1 MSIKRLFSAFSA
13 FSFVCLLAVSATA
26 QGTTSRVTGT
36 VTDNAGAAVPGALV
50 TLANPATNSTLT
62 TTTSDSGQYTFDL
75 IQPGTY
81 TVTIEKQGFK
91 KVISA
96 NNAALINQP
105 LTVNATLEVGDVSAV
120 VNVESSAEQVQTS
133 TSGNVGST
141 IEQQTLESLPIVGL
155 RGRNPLDLLNF
166 QPGVVVGSNTGGGV
180 HVNGSRDR
188 AFNFTLDGIDINES
202 TAGGSNF
209 TPLRP
214 NPDSIQEFQIVTSNA
229 TAELGRSSGA
239 QVTLVT
245 RSGTNRYGGNVFEYY
260 QTPRFI
266 ANEFENNLNGIPRRQ
281 FVQHIYGFSFGGPV
295 PTFGFGDG
303 GRFGTLKDKAFF
315 FVNYQRLY
323 ATETRLQQTTTLTQS
338 ARDGIFRYVVGG
350 ANTGTNGRYVPGLN
364 APAGSSPSNTTNP
377 LGASVNADGSP
388 RFAAC
393 TGGTPPTNQP
403 CIASY
408 DANGRPTS
416 FDPSLVQ
423 ILRSFPLPNNFTR
436 GDGLNT
442 AGFDFNAL
450 QLEKQWDLVMRFDYN
465 ANDQNRF
472 YFRYA
477 EGEQNTEGDSV
488 NGGLPVF
495 PGFPNLVDTFRRP
508 KNYAFNYR
516 WSPTAKFTNE
526 AIVGVSRFRF
536 AFYNPEV
543 RADFPYT
550 FGVVSTPFGNS
561 LGNAREA
568 RNFQFVDNM
577 TFEFSPHV
585 IKAGINFRFGK
596 QFDDRSSAGGLIEPQ
611 IGFAPGSSDFT
622 GATSGNFNF
631 GLPTSAVAG
640 TATNPNG
647 SSGINSTD
655 LTRLQQT
662 INILIGRIGSF
673 AQGFVVDPRNPGT
686 FAPAGTRWNWF
697 AYYPEYDFYIQD
709 SWRIRPNLVFDMGLR
724 YEIKLSPSSKD
735 LPILTPNQEFTIGA
749 PQSNTLRWEE
759 GKLFPNDFNNWS
771 PSVGFAWDPFSN
783 GKTSIRANYRLSYDR
798 FPSQTFANSIYQSA
812 PGNTLTG
819 NDSGVGG
826 RNLLIRNGLPSLV
839 PTQSP
844 DQLRQP
850 AAFSTSSITLLDQDM
865 RYPEVHQWYA
875 GIQREIGWNNVAE
888 VSYIGKRGT
897 HLFGGYDSN
906 QVNILA
912 TDSRCPNQTFLQA
925 FNELKTNSTSAPCL
939 INLIMRGSNIAAGSA
954 DFRANATLNNT
965 LSDATSGG
973 GVAAAAALLSQRTCQ
988 TANVTS
994 GLCTSTSQQ
1003 LISRSLT
1010 NPFFFQRYPQF
1021 TGSVNVLD
1029 TNDYSNYHGL
1039 EFIVKRRLTAGLGY
1053 QVGYT
1058 WSISKDTRSFD
1069 PTFTL
1074 VSRANNQSASS
1085 TPFDIND
1092 RYANNYAWSDFD
1104 RRHVL
1109 QATYV
1114 WEIPIGKGRRF
1125 GSSMSRTL
1133 DYAIGGWQLSGTYNW
1148 ASGRPFTVYSGQNTL
1163 SNAVQSYASCD
1174 ACPRDL
1180 GALVERN
1187 GTNYWFS
1194 EEAQGRFKFPD
1205 QGELGNTGRNYFIG
1219 PRQFQ
1224 TDASLSK
1231 KFRFTETLSFDL
1243 RVDARN
1249 LTNNASFGLPTA
1261 TFNSTVFGRIRDSVT
1276 SFSRRL
1282 QFSGKLNF

>member
-1 MSIKRLFSAFSA
+1 MSIKRLFSTFSVLLLTVLLLGSA
-13 FSFVCLLAVSATA
+13 FG
-26 QGTTSRVTGT
+26 QGTTSRITGT
-36 VTDNAGAAVPGALV
+36 ITDNNGAIVPGATV
-50 TLANPATNSTLT
+50 TLTNPGTNATLT
-62 TTTSDSGQYTFDL
+62 TTTSDNGVYIFDL

-81 TVTIEKQGFK
+81 TVTVEKQGFK
-91 KVISA
+91 KVISS
-96 NNAALINQP
+96 NNVALINQP
-105 LTVNATLEVGDVSAV
+105 STVNLSLEVGDVSAV
-120 VNVESSAEQVQTS
+120 VNVESAAETVQTS

-141 IEQQTLESLPIVGL
+141 VEQRTLESLPIVGL
-155 RGRNPLDLLNF
+155 RGRNPLDLLNY

-245 RSGTNRYGGNVFEYY
+245 RSGTNRYGGNIFEYY

-266 ANEFENNLNGIPRRQ
+266 ANEFENNLNGVPRRQ

-303 GRFGTLKDKAFF
+303 GGFRPLKDKAFF

-323 ATETRLQQTTTLTQS
+323 ATETRLQQTTTYTQL
-338 ARDGIFRYVVGG
+338 ARSGVFRYVVGG
-350 ANTGTNGRYVPGLN
+350 ATNPANGRYVPGLN
-364 APAGSSPSNTTNP
+364 APAGSSPSATTNP
-377 LGASVNADGSP
+377 LGASVNADGSARYP
-388 RFAAC
+388 AC

-403 CIASY
+403 CTATY
-408 DANGRPTS
+408 DATGRPTS
-416 FDPSLVQ
+416 FDPFLTGIINSY
-423 ILRSFPLPNNFTR
+423 PLPNNFTR

-450 QLEKQWDLVMRFDYN
+450 QLEKQWDLVMRFDYKL
-465 ANDQNRF
+465 NDENNF

-477 EGEQNTEGDSV
+477 EGEQNTIGDSV
-488 NGGLPVF
+488 NGGLPIF

-516 WSPTAKFTNE
+516 WSPTARFTNE
-526 AIVGVSRFRF
+526 AIFGVSRFRF
-536 AFYNPEV
+536 AFYNPEP

-550 FGVVSTPFGNS
+550 FGTVSTAYGNV

-568 RNFQFVDNM
+568 RTFQFVDNL
-577 TFEFSPHV
+577 TFDFSPHV

-596 QFDDRSSAGGLIEPQ
+596 QFDDRSSAGGVIEPQ
-611 IGFAPGSSDFT
+611 IGFAPGSSNF
-622 GATSGNFNF
+622 TSGSFNF
-631 GLPTSAVAG
+631 GLPAGAVAG
-640 TATNPNG
+640 TSTNPVG
-647 SSGINSTD
+647 SPGINSTD

-673 AQGFVVDPRNPGT
+673 DQGFVVNPSNPNA
-686 FAPAGTRWNWF
+686 FAPPGTRWNWY

-709 SWRIRPNLVFDMGLR
+709 SWRLRPNLVLDLGLR

-735 LPILTPNQEFTIGA
+735 LPILAANQPFTIGA

-759 GKLFPNDFNNWS
+759 GDLFPNDFNNWG
-771 PSVGFAWDPFSN
+771 PSVGIAWDPFSN
-783 GKTSIRANYRLSYDR
+783 GKTSVRANYRLGYDR

-812 PGNTLTG
+812 PGNTFTG
-819 NDSGVGG
+819 SITGVGSQ
-826 RNLLIRNGLPSLV
+826 NLLIRNGLPNIAIAR
-839 PTQSP
+839 TP

-850 AAFSTSSITLLDQDM
+850 DPFSATSITLLDPEI
-865 RYPEVHQWYA
+865 RYPEVHQWFA
-875 GIQREIGWNNVAE
+875 GVQRDIGWGNVAE
-888 VSYIGKRGT
+888 VNYIGKKGT

-906 QVNILA
+906 QVNIFA
-912 TDSRCPNQTFLQA
+912 SDSRCPSENFLQA
-925 FNELKTNSTSAPCL
+925 FNILRSGSNSCL
-939 INLIMRGSNIAAGSA
+939 INLIMRGDGTNNNGTA

-965 LSDATSGG
+965 LNAATSGG

-988 TANVTS
+988 TANVSS

-1003 LISRSLT
+1003 LIGRSLS
-1010 NPFFFQRYPQF
+1010 NSFFFQRFPQF

-1029 TNDYSNYHGL
+1029 TNDYSFYNGL
-1039 EFIVKRRLTAGLGY
+1039 EFIVKRRLSGGLGY

-1058 WSISKDTRSFD
+1058 WSVSKDTRSFD

-1085 TPFDIND
+1085 TPFNIND
-1092 RYANNYAWSDFD
+1092 RYLNYAWSDFD

-1114 WEIPIGKGRRF
+1114 WEIPIGKGRKF
-1125 GSSMSRTL
+1125 GSDMSRAL
-1133 DYAIGGWQLSGTYNW
+1133 DYLIGGWQLSGTYNW
-1148 ASGRPFTVYSGQNTL
+1148 ASGRPFTVYSGHNTL
-1163 SNAVQSYASCD
+1163 SNANQSYANCD
-1174 ACPRDL
+1174 DCPRDL
-1180 GALVERN
+1180 GSLVEEN

-1194 EEAQGRFKFPD
+1194 SDARGRFSQPA

-1224 TDASLSK
+1224 TDVSLSK

-1261 TFNSTVFGRIRDSVT
+1261 TFNSSVFGRIRDSVT
-1276 SFSRRL
+1276 SFSRRI